1 MSEATQPALRPHVL
15 YMPGLDGL
23 RAVAVLGVLLYHAEL
38 PVARGGFLGVE
49 VFFVISGYLI
59 TMLLYAEWRAT
70 GRIDV
75 RRFWLRR
82 ARRLLPALVLLIA
95 ATLAITALLQPDD
108 LLTFRD
114 DALAALTYV
123 MNWQLILNHSSYFD
137 RVGRT
142 SLQHLWSLAIE
153 EQFYLVWPLLFGA
166 LVCYM
171 RRTALVIVV
180 LAGAVASTLL
190 MALLFVPDSDP
201 SRIYYGTDTRAAGLL
216 FGAAFA
222 LVWRL
227 GHADNL
233 QRVPHWLI
241 EVVGVSALGA
251 LLGCFNQLDEFQP
264 LLYRGGFTLIALLT
278 IAVIAAVA
286 HSQATLAKLLSWSPL
301 RWIGTR
307 SYGLYL

>member
-1 MSEATQPALRPHVL
+1 M
-15 YMPGLDGL
+15 
-23 RAVAVLGVLLYHAEL
+23 
-38 PVARGGFLGVE
+38 
-49 VFFVISGYLI
+49 
-59 TMLLYAEWRAT
+59 
-70 GRIDV
+70 
-75 RRFWLRR
+75 
-82 ARRLLPALVLLIA
+82 LLIA